1 MRNALIS
8 VSNKEGLDSLVFF
21 LLKNNFNIYT
31 TGGTYDF
38 IISLIEGDN
47 VFKTQIKPISDLTHF
62 PEILGGRVNSLHP
75 VIYGGLL
82 ADINNNNHIV
92 DIDNHN
98 IKLFTVVVV
107 NLYPF
112 QYNNT
117 LENIDIGGVSLIRA
131 SAKNYSSVSILSNPN
146 QYHTFIQNYDD
157 ISIESRKE
165 WAYNGF
171 MLTQEYDRL
180 ISQWII
186 NDNKYKNKQMS

>member
-98 IKLFTVVVV
+98 IK
-107 NLYPF
+107 
-112 QYNNT
+112 
-117 LENIDIGGVSLIRA
+117 
-131 SAKNYSSVSILSNPN
+131 
-146 QYHTFIQNYDD
+146 
-157 ISIESRKE
+157 
-165 WAYNGF
+165 
-171 MLTQEYDRL
+171 
-180 ISQWII
+180 
-186 NDNKYKNKQMS
+186 